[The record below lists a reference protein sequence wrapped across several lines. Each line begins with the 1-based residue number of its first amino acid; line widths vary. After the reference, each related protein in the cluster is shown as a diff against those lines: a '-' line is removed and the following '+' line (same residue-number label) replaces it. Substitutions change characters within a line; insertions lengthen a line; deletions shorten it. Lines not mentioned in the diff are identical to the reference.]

1 MRQQLSINLRYC
13 HSSSL
18 DEPHK
23 ICRRTAIRL
32 PTWLTAVSSRCLTT
46 FPAKIPA
53 FNSYMRQ
60 NAYFCL
66 PWLDNS
72 LASFAT
78 CLCNQRSGFSELQA
92 PNCILPTQWTWL
104 LCCV

>member
-66 PWLDNS
+66 PWLEVH
-72 LASFAT
+72 LRRFVT
-78 CLCNQRSGFSELQA
+78 M
-92 PNCILPTQWTWL
+92 L
-104 LCCV
+104 LLRNKGQ